1 LLKDKQLKAKEIKAI
16 SLYLKKLEKIA
27 TLSRSVMRAIS
38 IYKLLKKIKNLN
50 KISRDNKF
58 SFKERAAKVLKK
70 WKAS

>member
-1 LLKDKQLKAKEIKAI
+1 M

-27 TLSRSVMRAIS
+27 TLSHNAMHAIS

-50 KISRDNKF
+50 KILKDNKF

-70 WKAS
+70 